1 MAYIGAGP
9 IEKGVGLFS
18 QDTFTGDGST
28 VAFDMTNAAPDGGG
42 NEIQVF
48 VDNVRQQEGSSNAYT
63 LGFDGSSEV
72 KRITFTAA
80 PAAAAAI
87 YVLNAG
93 TQKVQHVSGLNDN
106 TVSTAKIQDSAITAA
121 KIADGAIVATEIAN
135 NAVTTDKIID
145 DAVTADKLA
154 NSINTAIAANT
165 AKTGISTGQASAITA
180 NTAKVTNATHTG
192 EVTGSTALTI
202 ADNIVDEAN
211 LKVSNTPTNG
221 YVLTAQSGNTGGLTW
236 AADSGGCWEKL
247 NTITISGTT
256 SQIEHEEAH
265 YTSTYKDYKMVLSNI
280 LVSADAQMRMRVGTD
295 GGSLGSG
302 SNYRFGNIGRKS
314 NGSTETQESA
324 GASSFMLGCTSF
336 GTSTAVF
343 TSNFEINIYNPL
355 STTSYFNFY
364 ANGHHTDDNDYTA
377 VFHCAG
383 TYVTGHDV
391 AIKRIALYMASGD
404 FTGGTSTLYGR
415 KV

>member
-1 MAYIGAGP
+1 MGSYLGEAPNPALR
-9 IEKGVGLFS
+9 GLS
-18 QDTFTGDGST
+18 KKDIFTGDGST
-28 VAFDMTNAAPDGGG
+28 TTFDLAIAIPNVTENDI
-42 NEIQVF
+42 EVF
-48 VDNVRQQEGSSNAYT
+48 VENIRQEPGTGKAYT
-63 LGFDGSSEV
+63 LGFDGSSSF

-80 PAAAAAI
+80 PASGASI
-87 YVLNAG
+87 YVISG
-93 TQKVQHVSGLNDN
+93 TETTRLLAIADDA
-106 TVSTAKIQDSAITAA
+106 VSTAKIQDGAITAA

-165 AKTGISTGQASAITA
+165 AKTGITTGQANAITA

-192 EVTGSTALTI
+192 EVTGGTALTI

-211 LKVSNTPTNG
+211 LKVSNTPVNG
-221 YVLTAQSGNTGGLTW
+221 YVLTAQSGDTGGLTW

-314 NGSTETQESA
+314 NG
-324 GASSFMLGCTSF
+324 
-336 GTSTAVF
+336 
-343 TSNFEINIYNPL
+343 
-355 STTSYFNFY
+355 
-364 ANGHHTDDNDYTA
+364 
-377 VFHCAG
+377 
-383 TYVTGHDV
+383 
-391 AIKRIALYMASGD
+391 
-404 FTGGTSTLYGR
+404 
-415 KV
+415 

>member
-1 MAYIGAGP
+1 MGSYLGEAPNPALR
-9 IEKGVGLFS
+9 GLS
-18 QDTFTGDGST
+18 KKDIFTGDGST
-28 VAFDMTNAAPDGGG
+28 TTFDLAIAIPNVTENDI
-42 NEIQVF
+42 EVF
-48 VDNVRQQEGSSNAYT
+48 VENIRQEPGTGKAYT
-63 LGFDGSSEV
+63 LGFDGSSSF

-80 PAAAAAI
+80 PASGASI
-87 YVLNAG
+87 YVISG
-93 TQKVQHVSGLNDN
+93 TETTRLLAIADDA
-106 TVSTAKIQDSAITAA
+106 VSTAKIQDGAITAA

-165 AKTGISTGQASAITA
+165 AKTGITTGQANAITA

-192 EVTGSTALTI
+192 EVTGATALTI

-211 LKVSNTPTNG
+211 LKVSNTPVNG
-221 YVLTAQSGNTGGLTW
+221 YVLTAQSGDTGGLTW

-324 GASSFMLGCTSF
+324 GASSFFMGCTSF
-336 GTSTAVF
+336 GTSAAVF